1 MRFIRQAP
9 VLFLLLCAT
18 TAYAQTE
25 NQAAAAR
32 AQELLAKVRQALG
45 GADQLNAV
53 RSLSLS
59 GKIIH
64 HRRTGQTTAE
74 LKIDLL
80 LPDKFLKTEESR
92 LQHLTFATMLQA
104 INGERTWFDRQ
115 VHRATA
121 DDGSSEINRGQTAAP
136 SQVANQTAGMRGAA
150 TGNTTVRT
158 KAPDGTASSERT
170 VLGMRIPTSGG
181 RENDNSLSQVNKE
194 AKTSAQ
200 QPAGATKSPGLDDAA
215 VKAELGRQLRREFA
229 CLTLVWLLQ
238 SPANFPLQFAYAG
251 ETNADHG
258 QVEALELTG
267 PEQFAARLFIEKAS
281 AKPALLSYRELINRR
296 AGYVVS
302 ANANEVEPAEP
313 NQGDEVAVQ
322 FYFADY
328 RAVGKLRLPFQII
341 KAVNG
346 VPVEEWK
353 IEKYKLNPDL
363 KAKKFEQK

>member
-1 MRFIRQAP
+1 MRFIRQASG
-9 VLFLLLCAT
+9 LFLFLCAT
-18 TAYAQTE
+18 TGYAQTD
-25 NQAAAAR
+25 NQAAAGR
-32 AQELLAKVRQALG
+32 AQELLAKVRQGLG
-45 GADQLNAV
+45 GAEQLRAV

-64 HRRTGQTTAE
+64 YRRTGPTTAE
-74 LKIDLL
+74 LKVDLL
-80 LPDKFLKTEESR
+80 LPDKFLKTEEGR
-92 LQHLTFATMLQA
+92 PQRLTFVTMLQA
-104 INGERTWFDRQ
+104 VNGEQLWFDRQ
-115 VHRATA
+115 VHRTTP
-121 DDGSSEINRGQTAAP
+121 DDGSSEINRGQDAAL

-158 KAPDGTASSERT
+158 NSPDGTTSSERT

-181 RENDNSLSQVNKE
+181 RENDNSLSQVSKE

-238 SPANFPLQFAYAG
+238 SPASFPLQFAYAG
-251 ETNADHG
+251 EIKANHG

-281 AKPALLSYRELINRR
+281 AKPALLSYRDVVNRR

-302 ANANEVEPAEP
+302 ANVNEAEP
-313 NQGDEVAVQ
+313 TEQNHGNEVAVQ

-328 RAVGKLRLPFQII
+328 RAVGKVLLPFQII

-353 IEKYKLNPDL
+353 IEKYKLNPEF